1 MRIKGFSGLDK
12 IDKTGHPAFWGMSSY
27 DDRYFSPGFLV
38 NVSPLWYYGP
48 MIKTRRRT
56 RDEVQRTLELRR
68 SSIAS
73 PHKNKA
79 KYSRKAKHRDRFV
92 TE

>member
-1 MRIKGFSGLDK
+1 
-12 IDKTGHPAFWGMSSY
+12 
-27 DDRYFSPGFLV
+27 
-38 NVSPLWYYGP
+38 
-48 MIKTRRRT
+48 MIKARKKT
-56 RDEVQRTLELRR
+56 RDELQRTLDLRR

>member
-1 MRIKGFSGLDK
+1 
-12 IDKTGHPAFWGMSSY
+12 
-27 DDRYFSPGFLV
+27 
-38 NVSPLWYYGP
+38 
-48 MIKTRRRT
+48 MIKARKKT
-56 RDEVQRTLELRR
+56 RDELQRTLELRR

-79 KYSRKAKHRDRFV
+79 KYSRKAKHRNRFV

>member
-1 MRIKGFSGLDK
+1 
-12 IDKTGHPAFWGMSSY
+12 
-27 DDRYFSPGFLV
+27 
-38 NVSPLWYYGP
+38 
-48 MIKTRRRT
+48 MIKARKKT
-56 RDEVQRTLELRR
+56 RDELQRTLDLRR

-92 TE
+92 TD